1 MQQYPSPTADG
12 TDAHFYHTAAQR
24 DQEMDHQ
31 PDQNEH
37 HALASLI
44 EQTEQQ
50 DRNDH
55 HDLHE
60 LRELRELQEAEATHP
75 HEHPRE
81 EEHHTTSVSAEE
93 LRLAAQLSQDLA
105 PMMAAAAQSQAQ
117 EQAALLAHQSLQL
130 QEHQSPLEEHI
141 HGLPSHVDISQVD
154 VDPDL
159 REQLQ
164 AELQSH
170 DQELQNVLPHGAHS
184 EHHYTSEAP
193 SQSHLAHIPLD
204 QQHQLHPGYQLSDS
218 TPPRKRSKVSRACDE
233 CRRKKIKCD
242 AQSEASEQPCSNCRR
257 SSAQCLFSRVPQKR
271 GPSKGYIKELADRI
285 NTIEGKLGGGAEG
298 LENAVQRVPN
308 EAFSSPM
315 PGDDSRKRP
324 FSSISNE
331 GFPTPTSTTSRV
343 AAWATE
349 HRPIR
354 PYIPDHRLS
363 YTVND
368 LAPKLIPSTDLPGVS
383 DGALHPPA
391 EGIMEGIPHD
401 GLVQDGLHQ
410 DPLQQPEQVR
420 EIHDDSFNCY
430 LETIHPTFPVLAGTK
445 ARVQSLISQCPAPLQ
460 EAFCNV
466 FLDLI
471 HPFLPSSPHT
481 NGDTPSSSKL
491 PSQLESERQRS
502 AVTDLVYLQTLIMMV
517 IAADHRG
524 TAAAKGQVAGP
535 SKLSIIGQ
543 AAGLGFSMRL
553 HLSQPGPVPSPE
565 LDPDS
570 DDNVALRAW
579 WTLVALDRW
588 NAMGTAMPAM
598 ISQDQVVLL
607 PGLKH
612 IVGDAVYNLSKISYI
627 LGQLIPV
634 AQQRRIDF
642 SSEGSG
648 AYVAS
653 LMNTVMEEFRWQFSD
668 DLGEAQHPVLHLA
681 YWHLH
686 LVSGLVSPTSRPM
699 AVLHHCKHIVR
710 LLASNPHLLSPLN
723 HHFVSLSALA
733 LLELTK
739 VDDTRDEATRLVKD
753 ILECSIAPSPWN
765 AAVRGKIAEKS
776 QPLTGTGTT
785 GGPGALVGSGN
796 LQQLADLATAVDGS
810 AGQGQGRTGGLEL
823 LKDDI
828 AALMNRLQNYGG
840 QGFDASVFLRPGY
853 LTCFEEAG
861 SGLAS

>member
-1 MQQYPSPTADG
+1 
-12 TDAHFYHTAAQR
+12 
-24 DQEMDHQ
+24 MDHQ

-44 EQTEQQ
+44 EHTEQQ
-50 DRNDH
+50 DRDDH
-55 HDLHE
+55 HGLHE
-60 LRELRELQEAEATHP
+60 LRELQEVEPTHA

-81 EEHHTTSVSAEE
+81 EGHDTTSVSAEE

-105 PMMAAAAQSQAQ
+105 PMMRAAAQSQAQ
-117 EQAALLAHQSLQL
+117 EQAALLAHQSLQAH

-141 HGLPSHVDISQVD
+141 HGLPQVDVSQVD

-170 DQELQNVLPHGAHS
+170 DQELHNVLPHGEHS
-184 EHHYTSEAP
+184 EHHYASEAP
-193 SQSHLAHIPLD
+193 SQSHLAHIPMD
-204 QQHQLHPGYQLSDS
+204 QPHQLHPAYQISDS

-285 NTIEGKLGGGAEG
+285 NTIEGKLGGSAEG
-298 LENAVQRVPN
+298 LETAVQRVPN

-315 PGDDSRKRP
+315 PVDDSRKRP
-324 FSSISNE
+324 FSAISND
-331 GFPTPTSTTSRV
+331 GFPTPTSTTGRV
-343 AAWATE
+343 TAWTTE
-349 HRPIR
+349 HRPLR
-354 PYIPDHRLS
+354 PYIDPDHRLPYS
-363 YTVND
+363 VND
-368 LAPKLIPSTDLPGVS
+368 LAPKLVPSTELPGVN
-383 DGALHPPA
+383 DGALQPPA
-391 EGIMEGIPHD
+391 ESIMQGIPQD

-420 EIHDDSFNCY
+420 EMYDDTFNCY

-445 ARVQSLISQCPAPLQ
+445 ARVQSLISQCPATLQ

-471 HPFLPSSPHT
+471 QPFLPSSTHT

-491 PSQLESERQRS
+491 LSQWESERQRS

-517 IAADHRG
+517 IAADHG
-524 TAAAKGQVAGP
+524 GVAAAKGQVAGP
-535 SKLSIIGQ
+535 SKQSIIGQ

-553 HLSQPGPVPSPE
+553 HLAQPDPVPSPE

-579 WTLVALDRW
+579 WSLIALDRW
-588 NAMGTAMPAM
+588 NAIGTAMPTM
-598 ISQDQVVLL
+598 ISQGQVVLL
-607 PGLKH
+607 VGLRH
-612 IVGDAVYNLSKISYI
+612 IMGDAVYSLSTEISWI

-634 AQQRRIDF
+634 AQQPRVDF

-648 AYVAS
+648 AFVAS
-653 LMNTVMEEFRWQFSD
+653 LINMAMQEFRWQFPD
-668 DLGEAQHPVLHLA
+668 DLDEAHLPVLHLA

-686 LVSGLVSPTSRPM
+686 LLTDLVSPTSQSAKM
-699 AVLHHCKHIVR
+699 LHDCRNIVR
-710 LLASNPHLLSPLN
+710 LLSSNPHLLSPLN
-723 HHFVSLSALA
+723 HHFVSLAALS
-733 LLELTK
+733 LIELTK
-739 VDDTRDEATRLVKD
+739 VDSTRDEAARLVKE
-753 ILECSIAPSPWN
+753 ILESRIAPSPWN
-765 AAVRGKIAEKS
+765 AAVREKITEKS
-776 QPLTGTGTT
+776 RPLTGTGTAS
-785 GGPGALVGSGN
+785 GLGALVGGGN
-796 LQQLADLATAVDGS
+796 LQQLADLATAVDGP
-810 AGQGQGRTGGLEL
+810 AGQGQSRAGDLDL
-823 LKDDI
+823 LKDDVS
-828 AALMNRLQNYGG
+828 ALMRRLENYGG
-840 QGFDASVFLRPGY
+840 QGFDAWVFLRPGY
-853 LTCFEEAG
+853 LTCFDFEDAG
-861 SGLAS
+861 RVLTL